1 MTRPSFWDQNSVHGG
16 TLRLNVINIFQMFK
30 KYLLWVYNI
39 YKTVPIF
46 SELYIHVHLAAGP
59 IKAIMLM
66 AVILRLEIVKYPR
79 SRQPSTP
86 FSCNRNCWPKGNC
99 GTCYSYLLFSYS
111 LDLSSILEH
120 LPLPPIVLSFKVPFN
135 PNGTSCKLSKE
146 SANIIYFQS
155 IFKDVLSQHQNY
167 EAHTQL
173 DP

>member
-1 MTRPSFWDQNSVHGG
+1 MKLTY
-16 TLRLNVINIFQMFK
+16 FK
-30 KYLLWVYNI
+30 RSKQHLLWVYNI
-39 YKTVPIF
+39 YRTVPIF
-46 SELYIHVHLAAGP
+46 SALYIHVHLAAGP

-99 GTCYSYLLFSYS
+99 GTRYSYLLFSYS

-155 IFKDVLSQHQNY
+155 IFKDDRR
-167 EAHTQL
+167 AHVFYPNTKIMK
-173 DP
+173 PTHSSIHNKENVI